1 MFKKFEITLSQKCFP
16 GSYFD
21 TVRTSFL
28 KFQQQNLHGQKFTE
42 WKTALIPQHLI
53 GRMFLLYSAVITF

>member
-21 TVRTSFL
+21 TVRTAFL
-28 KFQQQNLHGQKFTE
+28 KFLQGQKFTE
-42 WKTALIPQHLI
+42 
-53 GRMFLLYSAVITF
+53 

>member
-21 TVRTSFL
+21 TVRTAFL
-28 KFQQQNLHGQKFTE
+28 KFLQGQKFTE